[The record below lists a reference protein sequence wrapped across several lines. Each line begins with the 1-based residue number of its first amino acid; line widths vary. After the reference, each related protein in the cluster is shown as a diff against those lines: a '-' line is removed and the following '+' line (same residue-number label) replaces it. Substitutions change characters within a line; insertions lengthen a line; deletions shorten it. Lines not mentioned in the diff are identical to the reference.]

1 MVTLAIEGEGGSE
14 LTYHLAKQMIS
25 IGAASQNDVVL
36 RAPGVAPRHLVIQRN
51 GAVYTFVAQHRQ
63 VVVLNGERRSRGVL
77 RVGDRLRIGTSTLI
91 FKGLEENDLT
101 VDAEVA
107 EVAETAEN
115 SDRSTPVTATR
126 ADGGRTKSEV
136 ALYSEPHRL
145 AAARRQMVDIFG
157 GSVRSDLIPP
167 LVTFF
172 EQFFPE
178 RQAMVAWLS
187 EDGRFEPLAS
197 RWTAE
202 LPRFPPRT
210 FSELGGG
217 RFAIVRLGTRRI
229 LVYPIERGRGD
240 SRTYVVLEVPA
251 EEWEDDRLII
261 AELARML
268 AVEWERV
275 ETSSSLFGPWEN
287 QVQQALEQQLPGTST
302 AIRVLR
308 GRIVEAA
315 RSAEPLLLCGKKGAG
330 RMFVAELIASLHPR
344 GPLPVHAF
352 QAREDDDEAAQRL
365 ELLGDPAVE
374 GGGLVERARGGVLV
388 VRDLEQLQG
397 GLQREL
403 AAAIV
408 ADRDAGYGPRVRWV
422 ATTEEDI
429 LGLVNSGFVDAALFR
444 AFDHPVLVPAL
455 DERREDLPLLV
466 VRQLDRLGAEQDKEM
481 RGIELETLNSLLN
494 HPFEGQMTELI
505 AELRRLV
512 SATPSGEM
520 VRGIVPIGSGR
531 IAVAG
536 AEDNDGAAVAILARD
551 DLKQV
556 IPFVEQMVIDRVL
569 RRTKGNQSK
578 AARILNL
585 SRGALIA
592 KMKDYEIPDYR
603 YLRRKG

>member
-1 MVTLAIEGEGGSE
+1 MVTLAIEGDGGSE
-14 LTYHLAKQMIS
+14 LTYHLSKQMIS
-25 IGAASQNDVVL
+25 VGAGSQNDVVL
-36 RAPGVAPRHLVIQRN
+36 RAPGVAPRHIVIQRN

-63 VVVLNGERRSRGVL
+63 VVVMNGERRSRGVL
-77 RVGDRLRIGTSTLI
+77 RVGDRLRIGTAALV
-91 FKGLEENDLT
+91 FKGINDDEMT
-101 VDAEVA
+101 VDAPSGDVEEA
-107 EVAETAEN
+107 AET
-115 SDRSTPVTATR
+115 SDRATPVATPKGDSGKAR
-126 ADGGRTKSEV
+126 AEV
-136 ALYSEPHRL
+136 ALYSEPRRL

-157 GSVRSDLIPP
+157 AGVRSDLIPP

-178 RQAMVAWLS
+178 RQAMIAWLGD
-187 EDGRFEPLAS
+187 DGRFEPLAS

-202 LPRFPPRT
+202 LPRLPLRT
-210 FSELGGG
+210 FAELGSG

-229 LVYPIERGRGD
+229 LIYPIERGRGD

-251 EEWEDDRLII
+251 EDWEDDRLII

-275 ETSSSLFGPWEN
+275 ETSSSLFGPWEG
-287 QVQQALEQQLPGTST
+287 QVRELLEQQLSGTST

-308 GRIVEAA
+308 ERIVESA
-315 RSAEPLLLCGKKGAG
+315 RSIEPVLLCGKKGSG
-330 RMFVAELIASLHPR
+330 RMFVADIIASVHPR
-344 GPLPVHAF
+344 GPLAVHVF
-352 QAREDDDEAAQRL
+352 RTHEDDDEASQRL

-374 GGGLVERARGGVLV
+374 GSGLVERARGGVLV
-388 VRDLEQLQG
+388 VRDLEQLSG

-403 AAAIV
+403 AAAIA
-408 ADRDAGYGPRVRWV
+408 ADRDSGYGPRVRWV

-429 LGLVNSGFVDAALFR
+429 LGLVNSGFVDTALFR
-444 AFDHPVLVPAL
+444 VFDHPMLVPAL

-466 VRQLDRLGAEQDKEM
+466 VRLLDRLGAEQGKEI

-494 HPFEGQMTELI
+494 HPFEGQMTELV

-512 SATPSGEM
+512 SATPGGEM
-520 VRGIVPIGSGR
+520 VRGIVPIGSAR
-531 IAVAG
+531 LAAG
-536 AEDNDGAAVAILARD
+536 GSEDTDGAAVAILARD

-556 IPFVEQMVIDRVL
+556 IPFVEHMVIDRVL

-578 AARILNL
+578 AARVLNL

-592 KMKDYEIPDYR
+592 KMKEYEVPDYR
-603 YLRRKG
+603 YLRRQR

>member
-1 MVTLAIEGEGGSE
+1 MVTLAIEGDGGSE
-14 LTYHLAKQMIS
+14 LTYHLTKQAIS
-25 IGAASQNDVVL
+25 VGAGSQNDVVL
-36 RAPGVAPRHLVIQRN
+36 RAPGVAPRHIVIQRN

-77 RVGDRLRIGTSTLI
+77 RLGDRLRIGTATLI
-91 FKGLEENDLT
+91 FKGLEEDEMT
-101 VDAEVA
+101 VDSPTGPVEEAAES
-107 EVAETAEN
+107 
-115 SDRSTPVTATR
+115 SDRATPVATAKG
-126 ADGGRTKSEV
+126 AGGRARSEV

-157 GSVRSDLIPP
+157 AGVRSDLIPP

-172 EQFFPE
+172 EQFFPD
-178 RQAMVAWLS
+178 RQAMIAWLGD
-187 EDGRFEPLAS
+187 DGRFEPLAS

-202 LPRFPPRT
+202 LPRLPLRT
-210 FSELGGG
+210 FADLGSG
-217 RFAIVRLGTRRI
+217 RFAIVRLGARRI
-229 LVYPIERGRGD
+229 LIYPIERGQGE

-251 EEWEDDRLII
+251 EDWEDDRLII
-261 AELARML
+261 AELTRML

-275 ETSSSLFGPWEN
+275 ETSSSLFGPWEG
-287 QVQQALEQQLPGTST
+287 QVRQQLEQQLPGTST

-308 GRIVEAA
+308 ERIVETA
-315 RSAEPLLLCGKKGAG
+315 RSIEPVLLCGKKGAG
-330 RMFVAELIASLHPR
+330 RMFVANLIASFHPR
-344 GPLPVHAF
+344 GQLSVQVF
-352 QAREDDDEAAQRL
+352 QACEDDDEAQQRL
-365 ELLGDPAVE
+365 ELLGDPSAE
-374 GGGLVERARGGVLV
+374 GGLIERARGGVLV
-388 VRDLEQLQG
+388 VRDLEQLSG

-403 AAAIV
+403 AAAIA
-408 ADRDAGYGPRVRWV
+408 ADRDSGYGPRVRWV

-444 AFDHPVLVPAL
+444 AFDHPMLVPAL

-466 VRQLDRLGAEQDKEM
+466 VRLLDRLGAEQDKEI

-494 HPFEGQMTELI
+494 HPFEGQMTELV

-520 VRGIVPIGSGR
+520 VRGIVPIGSAR
-531 IAVAG
+531 MAAG
-536 AEDNDGAAVAILARD
+536 GSEEAEGAAVAVLARD

-556 IPFVEQMVIDRVL
+556 IPFVEHMVIDRVL

-592 KMKDYEIPDYR
+592 KMKEYEVPDYR
-603 YLRRKG
+603 YLRRQR